1 MPVAEVG
8 LKEYVIGLLPMVLQ
22 LAILAALVRRDL
34 LKDLRWFFS
43 YTAFQ
48 VLVTV
53 VETVEIALKVS
64 DLTYFYTFYI
74 AELFSIALALCVI
87 YEVFGS
93 VLRPYDGLRNLGGKL
108 YLYASVALGLVA
120 LATVVFGSGAETY
133 RFVQV
138 INLSQLGL
146 RAVQV
151 GLLVLLF
158 ITARALALSWR
169 SYSFGIALGY
179 GTYAIVD
186 LALSAIRVKYGLPV
200 LRLVSLLGPLAYIVA
215 IAIWSWYILQ
225 PERIAQLV
233 RVIPYNDIAKWNEKL
248 EELLRPKTA
257 KKTDVEE
264 EENDDQP
271 VSR

>member
-53 VETVEIALKVS
+53 VETVEIAIKVS

-158 ITARALALSWR
+158 IAHEPRPGLGWR
-169 SYSFGIALGY
+169 TYSFGIALGY

-186 LALSAIRVKYGLPV
+186 LPSVR
-200 LRLVSLLGPLAYIVA
+200 SE
-215 IAIWSWYILQ
+215 WS
-225 PERIAQLV
+225 
-233 RVIPYNDIAKWNEKL
+233 
-248 EELLRPKTA
+248 TA
-257 KKTDVEE
+257 S
-264 EENDDQP
+264 P
-271 VSR
+271 F